1 MTTPATEVSLD
12 SWLRVGQFLMY
23 IIGIGAVLYRMGGM
37 SKKFEMQGEQ
47 QAKQI
52 DELEKAILELNKV
65 VVAQAISTTR
75 LDNQAVQMTQMQA
88 EISALRRGEG
98 FIVRER

>member
-1 MTTPATEVSLD
+1 MDNLD
-12 SWLRVGQFLMY
+12 PWLRVGQFVMY
-23 IIGIGAVLYRMGGM
+23 VVGIGAVLYRMGGM
-37 SKKFEMQGEQ
+37 SKKFEMQGDT
-47 QAKQI
+47 QAGQI
-52 DELEKAILELNKV
+52 AKLETAILELNKV

-88 EISALRRGEG
+88 EIAALRRGEG